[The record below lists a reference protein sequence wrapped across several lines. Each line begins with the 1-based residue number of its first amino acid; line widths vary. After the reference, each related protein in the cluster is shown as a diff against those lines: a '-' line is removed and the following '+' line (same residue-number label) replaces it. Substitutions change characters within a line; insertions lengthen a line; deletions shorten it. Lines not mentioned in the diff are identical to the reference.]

1 MKDLNFFEDY
11 IEKRK
16 FKFNKK
22 MLISMLIS
30 IGVFCF
36 IIYSISNQMQIRKLN
51 YEVTKLRNI
60 AEDPK
65 INDRVNKI
73 KEKETEVNRFKE
85 EVENIRIIDDKINL
99 ADLINENLIIDISSK
114 LPKDLFLKSISI
126 NNNTIHLLGISKDKW
141 AIAEFSKG
149 LETLDNLKNIYISNI
164 SKDEEHYNFN
174 VDINLKDVMIDGESN
189 SEEENKNET
198 VD

>member
-85 EVENIRIIDDKINL
+85 EVENIRIIDDKINS

>member
-1 MKDLNFFEDY
+1 
-11 IEKRK
+11 
-16 FKFNKK
+16 
-22 MLISMLIS
+22 
-30 IGVFCF
+30 
-36 IIYSISNQMQIRKLN
+36 MQIRKLN

-85 EVENIRIIDDKINL
+85 EVENIRIIDDKINS